1 MADRDQEFDAFVTAS
16 GPRLLRAA
24 QLLTGDRHRAEDLL
38 QDVLAR
44 TYVRWSRLDGAPEAY
59 VRRGLLNGQRSWW
72 RSRAS
77 RDVITDA
84 VPERPVAADL
94 STDAVMQDAV
104 LRALAELTRRE
115 RSVVVLRFWLDLS
128 EAATAAELGI
138 APGTVKSTSSRA
150 LTRLRSS
157 PHLSRTDPAILPL
170 SRSTR

>member
-1 MADRDQEFDAFVTAS
+1 MADRYDEFDAFVAAS

-77 RDVITDA
+77 TEVVSAA
-84 VPERPVAADL
+84 VPDRPGSGDL
-94 STDAVMQDAV
+94 STDAVVQDAV
-104 LRALAELTRRE
+104 LRAMASLTRRE

-138 APGTVKSTSSRA
+138 APGTVKSTTSRA
-150 LTRLRSS
+150 LARLRAS
-157 PHLSRTDPAILPL
+157 PHLAPPCPADLP
-170 SRSTR
+170 STRSTR